1 MALGG
6 EDERRSK
13 RRMDPT
19 IGRQKQVSH
28 YGGRGGASGRGGLV
42 SRRCN

>member
-13 RRMDPT
+13 RKMDP
-19 IGRQKQVSH
+19 IVGRQKQVSH
-28 YGGRGGASGRGGLV
+28 HGGRGGVGGRG
-42 SRRCN
+42 SPRQQAQ